1 MDECGFSPSQPV
13 SYSWV
18 LPGQRKRIPYENPQ
32 GRRLNVLAALIRHG
46 PTPSLGWVMETHGAF
61 VAEQLLDFLP
71 QLPRPAGQPLVVVLD
86 NASYHVN
93 QIIKAGRAKLRE
105 QRIYL
110 YYLPPYSPELNL
122 IEPVFGVIKGT
133 GLPERSYTTMA
144 ALEAAADQAFMDYE
158 AQLQAKTAPHPRL
171 AA

>member
-1 MDECGFSPSQPV
+1 V
-13 SYSWV
+13 NYSWT
-18 LPGQRKRIPYENPQ
+18 LPGERKRLPYENPQ
-32 GRRLNVLAALIRHG
+32 GRRLNVLAALMPCG
-46 PTPSLGWVMETHGAF
+46 PQPGLHWAIETHGAF

-71 QLPRPAGQPLVVVLD
+71 QLPRLPDKALVVVID
-86 NASYHVN
+86 NASHHSNHMV
-93 QIIKAGRAKLRE
+93 KAALPRLRQ

-133 GLPERSYTTMA
+133 GLPERSYRSTP
-144 ALEAAADQAFMDYE
+144 ALEAAVEKEFTDYE
-158 AQLQAKTAPHPRL
+158 QKLLAKTTPQPRL

>member
-1 MDECGFSPSQPV
+1 V
-13 SYSWV
+13 NYSWV

-32 GRRLNVLAALIRHG
+32 GRRLNVLAALIVQG
-46 PTPSLGWVMETHGAF
+46 PQRSLTWATETQGAF

-71 QLPRPAGQPLVVVLD
+71 QIPRPAGQPLVVVLD
-86 NASYHVN
+86 NGSLHVN
-93 QIIKAGRAKLRE
+93 RIVKAAVAALRQ

-133 GLPERSYTTMA
+133 GLPERTYTTLP
-144 ALEAAADQAFMDYE
+144 ALESAVDNAFTAYE
-158 AQLQAKTAPHPRL
+158 TSLQARTSLQPRL

>member
-1 MDECGFSPSQPV
+1 V

-46 PTPSLGWVMETHGAF
+46 PTPSLGWAMETHGAF

-71 QLPRPAGQPLVVVLD
+71 QLPRPAEQPVVVVLD

-93 QIIKAGRAKLRE
+93 KVIKAARTRLRQ

-133 GLPERSYTTMA
+133 GLPQRSYTTLTALDA
-144 ALEAAADQAFMDYE
+144 AVEQAFTDYE
-158 AQLQAKTAPHPRL
+158 ATLHLKTTPQPRL